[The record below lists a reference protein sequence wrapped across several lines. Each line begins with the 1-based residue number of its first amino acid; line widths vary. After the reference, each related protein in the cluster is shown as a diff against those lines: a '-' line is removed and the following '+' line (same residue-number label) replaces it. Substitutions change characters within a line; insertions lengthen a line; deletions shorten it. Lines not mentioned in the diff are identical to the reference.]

1 MTDLFTPLLILVGLT
16 ALAVVVAYTLFA
28 PWWTTRA
35 GRAVFALYWT
45 MLAIVGHF
53 AAEAIWGQGPPWH
66 ELALLVMVEAAMIW
80 NGYVLVSKQVLARR
94 NHEDGH

>member
-1 MTDLFTPLLILVGLT
+1 MSALFAPLLILVGLT

-35 GRAVFALYWT
+35 GRAVFALYWAL
-45 MLAIVGHF
+45 LAVVGHF
-53 AAEAIWGQGPPWH
+53 AAEAIWGQGPDWR
-66 ELALLVMVEAAMIW
+66 ELALVVMVEGAMLW
-80 NGYVLVSKQVLARR
+80 NGYTIISKQVIARR